1 MKTKIIKGKPT
12 EEELEEIVTLL
23 DQDGLIVF
31 PTDTVYGLACNCY
44 SKKGIEKIFQV
55 KKRDHKKPINVL
67 TDSLEKIKEIA
78 YVSAKEEELIEKYMP
93 GALTVI
99 LDKKE
104 NIPGILTAELNTV
117 GVRIPKDDIALEILR
132 RVPYPLAT
140 TSVNESGE
148 SAGIQLS
155 DFQKLLE
162 GKVEIMID
170 GGPSKLQVA
179 STIIRVEN
187 NQIKVLREG
196 SLKIEE

>member
-12 EEELEEIVTLL
+12 EEELEEIVTVL

>member
-12 EEELEEIVTLL
+12 EEELEEIVTVL

-155 DFQKLLE
+155 DFQELLE